1 MRKKWIR
8 TVMAALMSVAVL
20 MSSACAADM
29 SEQSEDIAAQAE
41 IVREGGMA
49 FIPERSVY
57 FADVDTNY
65 SWGFHAID
73 YLANTGVVSGTG
85 NLIYSPGKSLS
96 RADFVL
102 MLYRA
107 YDMEKYAQGENFA
120 DVLADA
126 YYADAVLAARAI
138 GIAAGDENNNFNPS
152 RTLTRQDA
160 MVLLKRTLDRT
171 GLQFAEG
178 DLSGCTD
185 ADQVADYAVDSVG
198 ALVKAGIIGGSDGK
212 LNPTAP
218 VTRAEMAVMLYRAL
232 HLQTVDGV
240 AYYETRPAVRLVC
253 VGSTIYPDVEIENTR
268 AEMAVMLYRA
278 LHLQTVDG
286 VAYYETRPAVRLV
299 CVGSTIY
306 PDVEIENYQSGTFYA
321 GLYELTQMTK
331 DEDGYS
337 ITLGQS
343 QSIDDQIVW
352 DGTNLSV
359 NGEVMQVAADCEAIA
374 VDMYSK
380 RTAGLCSTG
389 DEYKAGAVSVVDGLV
404 QTVYY
409 KK

>member
-8 TVMAALMSVAVL
+8 TVMAALMSAAVL

-178 DLSGCTD
+178 DLSGFTD
-185 ADQVADYAVDSVG
+185 AAQVADYAVDSVG
-198 ALVKAGIIGGSDGK
+198 ALVKAGIIGGSAGK

-240 AYYETRPAVRLVC
+240 AFYETRPAVRLVC
-253 VGSTIYPDVEIENTR
+253 VGSTIYPDVEI
-268 AEMAVMLYRA
+268 
-278 LHLQTVDG
+278 Q
-286 VAYYETRPAVRLV
+286 
-299 CVGSTIY
+299 
-306 PDVEIENYQSGTFYA
+306 NYQSGTFYA

-331 DEDGYS
+331 DEDGYAM
-337 ITLGQS
+337 TLGQS

>member
-8 TVMAALMSVAVL
+8 TVMAALMSAAVL
-20 MSSACAADM
+20 MSSACAADL
-29 SEQSEDIAAQAE
+29 SEQSEGTAAQAE
-41 IVREGGMA
+41 VVREGGMA

-107 YDMEKYAQGENFA
+107 YDMEKYAEGENFA
-120 DVLADA
+120 DVSADA

-152 RTLTRQDA
+152 QTLTRQDA

-178 DLSGCTD
+178 DLSGFTD

-232 HLQTVDGV
+232 HLQTV
-240 AYYETRPAVRLVC
+240 E
-253 VGSTIYPDVEIENTR
+253 
-268 AEMAVMLYRA
+268 
-278 LHLQTVDG
+278 G

-359 NGEVMQVAADCEAIA
+359 NGEVMQVADDCEAIA